1 MLEENL
7 LQELSERLDI
17 AIVSLSACS
26 GCQVSILDQKEILS
40 RMLSD
45 IKYATTIMD
54 ARELPNVDCCLV
66 EGAVRTDEDLAK
78 LRDAREKSKILVAL
92 GSCASYGGI
101 QALGNL
107 QRTDDLLK
115 VVTGDS
121 GTYSDTPT
129 VIPRLES
136 LDRFVTI
143 DYYIPGCPPSESVL
157 QHALPLVLAGKEIE
171 MTTEHRLPVCA
182 SCGRR
187 IEHRHIESF
196 ENLTIPDE
204 DICLLSQ
211 GYICLGSVTR
221 GGCSAQC
228 PSMNIACSGCRGPT
242 DRVLIQPTHNVL
254 RDFVSRVSHFSGRSE
269 ADVLKE
275 IQAIPW
281 RFFPFTFASQAM
293 KRKPYSKIVELQAPI
308 MKKEVMK

>member
-1 MLEENL
+1 M
-7 LQELSERLDI
+7 DI

-26 GCQVSILDQKEILS
+26 GCQVSILDQKDILS
-40 RMLSD
+40 RILAD

-54 ARELPNVDCCLV
+54 VRELPNVNCCLV

-78 LRDAREKSKILVAL
+78 LREAREKSEVLVSL
-92 GSCASYGGI
+92 GSCATYGGI

-107 QRTDDLLK
+107 QRTEDMLNTI
-115 VVTGDS
+115 VGDS
-121 GTYSDTPT
+121 DPYSDTPR

-136 LDRFVTI
+136 LDRFIAV

-157 QHALPLVLAGKEIE
+157 QQALPLVLAGKEIE

-187 IEHRHIESF
+187 IEHRKIENF
-196 ENLTIPDE
+196 ENLSIPDGE
-204 DICLLSQ
+204 ICLLSQ

-228 PSMNIACSGCRGPT
+228 PTMNIACSGCRGPT
-242 DRVLIQPTHNVL
+242 DRVLTQPTHNVL

-269 ADVLKE
+269 SDVLKE

-281 RFFPFTFASQAM
+281 RFFPFTFASEAM
-293 KRKPYSKIVELQAPI
+293 KRKPYSMIVELQAPI
-308 MKKEVMK
+308 KKKEVMK